1 MATTLPGFTK
11 LELESAHGTFPS
23 AYRHRP
29 VFPDDTRDSQQP
41 DTIRYTVRTEI
52 LHTMHHVDLPWHPGM
67 RLFRR
72 RGENLSTEDVRLYP
86 CSARTPCHQVEART
100 RGKSRIYTPIEREA
114 HEHHV
119 ADQPGACRAGN
130 SCCATERPSRNLA
143 YARLAP
149 RPCFPSVVPF
159 TALQRSRHPPVCAP
173 SFNQTTEAESRTTSR
188 NPTTAAY
195 PLAPTT
201 PFTLYIYPPPS
212 HPPRHALLP
221 SLARDTLYSLTPS
234 CAFRPSRIP
243 SHSLSLARASAPRLS
258 RSPSLS
264 L

>member
-1 MATTLPGFTK
+1 MATTLPGLTK
-11 LELESAHGTFPS
+11 PALPEAHHGTIS
-23 AYRHRP
+23 AAYRHRP
-29 VFPDDTRDSQQP
+29 VFPDDTRNTGRADGARRTARFENSHCS
-41 DTIRYTVRTEI
+41 TI
-52 LHTMHHVDLPWHPGM
+52 VDLPWHPGM

-72 RGENLSTEDVRLYP
+72 RGESHSTEDVRLCP

-149 RPCFPSVVPF
+149 RPCFPFVVPF

-173 SFNQTTEAESRTTSR
+173 SFNRTTEAKRRTTSR
-188 NPTTAAY
+188 NPTTATY

-201 PFTLYIYPPPS
+201 PCT
-212 HPPRHALLP
+212 
-221 SLARDTLYSLTPS
+221 
-234 CAFRPSRIP
+234 
-243 SHSLSLARASAPRLS
+243 LSL
-258 RSPSLS
+258 
-264 L
+264 